1 MPTAVSASA
10 AKPIVFYDGE
20 CGLCHSSV
28 AFLLARDPEGRLRF
42 ATLQGAFAAAHVP
55 ESLRD
60 VGPEGGVVLLE
71 PGKGDRLS
79 AGSLAALRALD
90 SLGGRWRWTGWLAAI
105 PGIAVVLDPLYHV
118 VTRNR
123 IRWFGRADSCAIP
136 DPSLRARFL
145 D

>member
-1 MPTAVSASA
+1 VPIPMSAA
-10 AKPIVFYDGE
+10 AKPVVFYDGE

-28 AFLLARDPEGRLRF
+28 AYLLARDPEGRLRF
-42 ATLQGAFAAAHVP
+42 ATLQGAYAAERVP
-55 ESLRD
+55 EDMRD

-71 PGKGDRLS
+71 PAQGDRLS
-79 AGSLAALRALD
+79 SGSLAALRALAH
-90 SLGGRWRWTGWLAAI
+90 LGGRWQWAGWLAAI
-105 PGIAVVLDPLYHV
+105 PGISAVLDPVYHV

-123 IRWFGRADSCAIP
+123 IRWFGRADSCALP